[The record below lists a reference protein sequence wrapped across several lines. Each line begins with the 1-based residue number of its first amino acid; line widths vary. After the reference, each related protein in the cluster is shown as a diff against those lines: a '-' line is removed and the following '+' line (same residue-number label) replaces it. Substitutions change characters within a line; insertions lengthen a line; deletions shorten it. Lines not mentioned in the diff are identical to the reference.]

1 MKLSGGGFEPCYNAQ
16 AGVDAPTMLVVATG
30 LTQALNDKQKV
41 TPMIKTL
48 QDQQARLGNVK
59 TLIADTGFGSESNV
73 NAWSQ
78 AGIEPLI
85 AQARQDHHPHWR
97 ERFTE
102 PSALQADATAMQ
114 AMAHRL
120 KTQAGKAAYALRQA
134 NGGARLWH
142 HQVGDGVQTVLAAR
156 FAQSQW
162 RMESGLPGLE
172 CQAHGRAASKR
183 SITQGNVGRGTRNLE
198 NQVKTAYF
206 LSRPKAG
213 QTFQPLCPTGC

>member
-30 LTQALNDKQKV
+30 LTQAPNDQQKV

-73 NAWSQ
+73 NDCSQ

-97 ERFTE
+97 ERFTK

-114 AMAHRL
+114 AEAHRL

-172 CQAHGRAASKR
+172 CQTHGGTASKSWMR
-183 SITQGNVGRGTRNLE
+183 AGNAVEKAQNLE
-198 NQVKTAYF
+198 NRVQSACF
-206 LSRPKAG
+206 
-213 QTFQPLCPTGC
+213 